1 MIQKI
6 VVIGPESTG
15 KSTLCNQLADYYKT
29 DWCPEYAR
37 DYLTKN
43 GKAYSYEDLL
53 IIAKGQINLEDYF
66 VEKLHNN
73 RLLFLDTNMYV
84 MQVWCEFV
92 FNKCHDW
99 ILKQIATR
107 QYDLY
112 LLCDVD
118 LPWTQ
123 DDLREYP
130 DLETR
135 KTLFT
140 IYKNILIN
148 QQTPWAIINGTENQ
162 RLEKAVEEVDKI
174 KVLDYSL
181 NNKL

>member
-1 MIQKI
+1 
-6 VVIGPESTG
+6 
-15 KSTLCNQLADYYKT
+15 
-29 DWCPEYAR
+29 
-37 DYLTKN
+37 
-43 GKAYSYEDLL
+43 
-53 IIAKGQINLEDYF
+53 LEDYF

-112 LLCDVD
+112 LLCDID

-148 QQTPWAIINGTENQ
+148 QQTPWAIISGTENQ
-162 RLEKAVEEVDKI
+162 RLEKAVEVIDMNLK
-174 KVLDYSL
+174 
-181 NNKL
+181 

>member
-37 DYLTKN
+37 EYLTTYGTK
-43 GKAYSYEDLL
+43 YSYEDLL
-53 IIAKGQINLEDYF
+53 TIAKGQINLEDYF

-99 ILKQIATR
+99 ILQQIVTR

-112 LLCDVD
+112 LLCDID

-148 QQTPWAIINGTENQ
+148 QQTPWAIINGTENE
-162 RLEKAVEEVDKI
+162 RLEKAVEVIDMNLK
-174 KVLDYSL
+174 
-181 NNKL
+181 